1 MLRFCLLVLFLF
13 RKSVSPVV
21 VVQPN
26 VLVTSSPGKS
36 VTLRCSISHSTAN
49 YFSWFK
55 QVPGQAPK
63 CILTVYAHSSQATR
77 YGEFINDT
85 RFEVSK
91 NISSLNLII
100 SKTKPS
106 DVGTY
111 YCGVRDYDLLLF
123 GNGTFLDLKG
133 SESISRSVVQQPVS
147 APVRPGDNATLQC
160 TIHMETCAGDHSVYW
175 FRHDSEESLPGIIYT
190 YENRSDHCE
199 RSSVTGAP
207 TQNCVY
213 NLPKRNISPS
223 DAGTYYCAVATCG
236 EILFG
241 NGTLL
246 DISGMA
252 NIDNIVQPSILKM
265 VQPGDSVTLECFLPF
280 DKISYMLW
288 FKQTIGQGPRCILRS
303 YYLSN
308 DTTFFDEFK
317 KSHFMVEKN
326 TGKGF
331 FHLIISRTK
340 KSDTATYYCATAYT
354 TQVMF
359 GNGTLVIVKESGL
372 ISRSVVQQPVS
383 VPVQQGNNVTLQ
395 CTIHTETC
403 AGEHSVYWFRH
414 GSGESLPGIIYT
426 QGNRSDQCERISV
439 AKHPTQTCVYNLPK
453 RNLGP
458 SDAGTYYCAV
468 AICGEILFGNGTE
481 LEITGNID
489 QILSHPFFLGLLVSN
504 AVCVMVIV
512 VLNYAIL
519 KKKSNLCT
527 GHISQQSLHEHTT
540 VDSSNK
546 QNEDTDVLNYAA
558 LSFADSKTKTGKKRR
573 KTDRQSVYS
582 EVRYEQHN

>member
-1 MLRFCLLVLFLF
+1 RYKLPYWPNVQSNDTNYTVLFTIF
-13 RKSVSPVV
+13 YIMIFKTSVSPVV

-246 DISGMA
+246 DISESTA
-252 NIDNIVQPSILKM
+252 QSTFPPS
-265 VQPGDSVTLECFLPF
+265 V
-280 DKISYMLW
+280 
-288 FKQTIGQGPRCILRS
+288 
-303 YYLSN
+303 
-308 DTTFFDEFK
+308 
-317 KSHFMVEKN
+317 
-326 TGKGF
+326 
-331 FHLIISRTK
+331 
-340 KSDTATYYCATAYT
+340 CA
-354 TQVMF
+354 
-359 GNGTLVIVKESGL
+359 
-372 ISRSVVQQPVS
+372 
-383 VPVQQGNNVTLQ
+383 
-395 CTIHTETC
+395 
-403 AGEHSVYWFRH
+403 
-414 GSGESLPGIIYT
+414 
-426 QGNRSDQCERISV
+426 
-439 AKHPTQTCVYNLPK
+439 
-453 RNLGP
+453 
-458 SDAGTYYCAV
+458 
-468 AICGEILFGNGTE
+468 
-481 LEITGNID
+481 
-489 QILSHPFFLGLLVSN
+489 LLVSN
-504 AVCVMVIV
+504 AMCFIVIT
-512 VLNYAIL
+512 VLI
-519 KKKSNLCT
+519 C
-527 GHISQQSLHEHTT
+527 IM
-540 VDSSNK
+540 
-546 QNEDTDVLNYAA
+546 
-558 LSFADSKTKTGKKRR
+558 KRR
-573 KTDRQSVYS
+573 KFEHSTGQVS
-582 EVRYEQHN
+582 EVMSNTQVCF